1 MFEEQRVDAA
11 MIRDGRFLAAVGL
24 AVGAVVLVVV
34 VVAGGGDSPDEAV
47 SAPEAVVPS
56 LNQVVEVAKGAGV
69 GSPRRPVLPEPADAG
84 AVVSFLAGEGAAL
97 VEFEGLV
104 GPLVG
109 AVPPAGEECL
119 VSAQGLDG
127 VGSPQEL
134 LGLAAGVP
142 DPVTSELLVDLSAS
156 TGRFLGACRD
166 GDERLRAEL
175 AFQWVLLERRLDQ
188 LGVDR

>member
-1 MFEEQRVDAA
+1 
-11 MIRDGRFLAAVGL
+11 MIRDGRLWAVSGL
-24 AVGAVVLVVV
+24 AVGAVVLVVAAI
-34 VVAGGGDSPDEAV
+34 AGGGGSPDQAV
-47 SAPEAVVPS
+47 SAPEAVGPS
-56 LNQVVEVAKGAGV
+56 LDQVVEVAKGAGV
-69 GSPRRPVLPEPADAG
+69 GSPRRPVLPEPDDAG
-84 AVVSFLAGEGAAL
+84 AVVSFLSGEGAAL

-119 VSAQGLDG
+119 ASAEGLDG
-127 VGSPQEL
+127 VGSPQEM

-142 DPVTSELLVDLSAS
+142 DPVTGELLVDLSAS

-166 GDERLRAEL
+166 GDEQLRAEL
-175 AFQWVLLERRLDQ
+175 AFQWVLVERRLGQ